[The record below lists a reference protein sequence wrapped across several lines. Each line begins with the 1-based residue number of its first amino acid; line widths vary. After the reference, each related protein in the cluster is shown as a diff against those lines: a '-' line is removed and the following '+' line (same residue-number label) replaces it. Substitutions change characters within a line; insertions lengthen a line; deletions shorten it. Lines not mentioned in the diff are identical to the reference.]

1 MVIAGKLFLE
11 SVFSRC
17 NFKMNNNV
25 KNMFGMI
32 AKALDREWSVQ
43 DFRQGFYDYY
53 LEDVPDEDMSRSE
66 REFFNAIQEKLDWV
80 DENPDDESRGFC
92 WIDNIQFLNWL
103 SEHIVIFNQR

>member
-11 SVFSRC
+11 SVSSRC

-43 DFRQGFYDYY
+43 DFRQGF
-53 LEDVPDEDMSRSE
+53 L
-66 REFFNAIQEKLDWV
+66 
-80 DENPDDESRGFC
+80 
-92 WIDNIQFLNWL
+92 
-103 SEHIVIFNQR
+103 